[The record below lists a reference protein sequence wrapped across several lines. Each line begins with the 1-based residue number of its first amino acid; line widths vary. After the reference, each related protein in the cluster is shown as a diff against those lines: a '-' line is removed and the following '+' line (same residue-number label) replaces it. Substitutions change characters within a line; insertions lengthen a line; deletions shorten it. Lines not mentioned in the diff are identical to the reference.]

1 MDGILG
7 WKEKL
12 EKVGRAAA
20 KQLRM
25 VHFQKGARALG
36 VDKKEQKAGSTESS
50 N

>member
-1 MDGILG
+1 MESWAGR
-7 WKEKL
+7 KKL

-25 VHFQKGARALG
+25 VHFQMGARALG
-36 VDKKEQKAGSTESS
+36 VDKKEEQKAGSTKGS